1 MQGLF
6 YQLGRMGRYS
16 LHEYIENLDILGE
29 RKNGKYILYNVTL
42 FLCIGS
48 MFASPPLGIGALLLV
63 VCHNLI
69 GYFREYKQ
77 IEPYITS
84 FRYIKRM
91 LDAAEKMGHMK
102 TTGIAG
108 EQERLGR

>member
-1 MQGLF
+1 MRRRRWESARCF
-6 YQLGRMGRYS
+6 
-16 LHEYIENLDILGE
+16 
-29 RKNGKYILYNVTL
+29 
-42 FLCIGS
+42 
-48 MFASPPLGIGALLLV
+48 LV

-108 EQERLGR
+108 EQERLLACHGKMKSFIRNAYLLVYVEKGERRSAQSYPGLCAYGLLSGSDPV